1 MLSMTTGGCFP
12 GVEKGRDDVEDLT
25 LQIDGMSCGHCV
37 ARVQKALSKLDG
49 VDVRNV
55 EVGSAEMSYD
65 PSRVSP
71 DQILEAVDG
80 AGYEPHVAGASV

>member
-1 MLSMTTGGCFP
+1 M
-12 GVEKGRDDVEDLT
+12 EDLT

-49 VDVRNV
+49 VDIRNV

-71 DQILEAVDG
+71 DKILEAVDA
-80 AGYEPHVAGASV
+80 AGYEPRVAGASV

>member
-1 MLSMTTGGCFP
+1 MEN
-12 GVEKGRDDVEDLT
+12 VT

-37 ARVQKALSKLDG
+37 ASVEKALSKLEG
-49 VDVRNV
+49 VDVGNV

-71 DQILEAVDG
+71 DKILEAVDG
-80 AGYEPHVAGASV
+80 LGFEPHVAGASV

>member
-1 MLSMTTGGCFP
+1 M
-12 GVEKGRDDVEDLT
+12 ENLT

-37 ARVQKALSKLDG
+37 SRVEKALAKLEG

-71 DQILEAVDG
+71 DRILEAVDG
-80 AGYEPHVAGASV
+80 LGFEPHVAGSGV